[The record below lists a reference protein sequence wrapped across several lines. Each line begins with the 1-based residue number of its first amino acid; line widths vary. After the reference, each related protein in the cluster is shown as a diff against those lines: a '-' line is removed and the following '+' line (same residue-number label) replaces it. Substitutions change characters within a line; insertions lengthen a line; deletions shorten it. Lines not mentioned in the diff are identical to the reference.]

1 MTQKLTIQELTPAQ
15 ELALAIKLAAEGHLN
30 QKDKGGSPYI
40 LHPIKVMHYL
50 KTDDMQLMAIGVMHD
65 LLEDTDMIAADLVL
79 MGFSQRVISGVVLLT
94 KTGGQTPEEYLAGIM
109 TSLDAVKVKLA
120 DLRHNTDV
128 RRLKGLQ
135 HKDLLRIQKYHDM
148 YTRLKAAKTLLEML
162 HNMPV
167 GAVG

>member
-1 MTQKLTIQELTPAQ
+1 MSSVIRDLTPAQ

-30 QKDKGGSPYI
+30 QKDKGGNPYI

-50 KTDDMQLMAIGVMHD
+50 KTDDYQLMAIGVMHD

-79 MGFSQRVISGVVLLT
+79 LGFSQRVISGVVHLT
-94 KTGGQTPEEYLAGIM
+94 KKPDQSPDEYLNGIL
-109 TSLDAVKVKLA
+109 SSYDAIRVKLC

-128 RRLKGLQ
+128 RRLKGIG

-148 YTRLKAAKTLLEML
+148 YVRLKKAKEL
-162 HNMPV
+162 HESLNDLST
-167 GAVG
+167 GAVS

>member
-1 MTQKLTIQELTPAQ
+1 MTKLDIQELTPVQ

-30 QKDKGGSPYI
+30 QKDKGGNPYI

-50 KTDDMQLMAIGVMHD
+50 KTDDFQLMAIGVMHD

-79 MGFSQRVISGVVLLT
+79 MGFSQRVIAGTVLLT
-94 KTGGQTPEEYLAGIM
+94 KTPGQSPEDYMAGIL
-109 TSLDAVKVKLA
+109 SSYDAIRVKLC

-128 RRLKGLQ
+128 RRLKGIG

-148 YTRLKAAKTLLEML
+148 YVRLKEAKEL
-162 HNMPV
+162 HESLKSLATGV
-167 GAVG
+167 VS

>member
-1 MTQKLTIQELTPAQ
+1 MTTNIRELTPAQ

-30 QKDKGGSPYI
+30 QKDKGGNPYI

-65 LLEDTDMIAADLVL
+65 LLEDTNMIAADLVL
-79 MGFSQRVISGVVLLT
+79 LGFSQRVIGGVVRLT
-94 KTGGQTPEEYLAGIM
+94 KTENQTPEDYLGGILA
-109 TSLDAVKVKLA
+109 SYDAIRVKLC

-128 RRLKGLQ
+128 RRLKGIG

-148 YTRLKAAKTLLEML
+148 YVRLKQAKEL
-162 HNMPV
+162 HESLNGLATNV
-167 GAVG
+167 VS